1 MKTPD
6 FLNRDK
12 EFKLFENHIYKKAT
26 STAGRAILLYSNP
39 GIGKARFVQ
48 EYVAKHY
55 PNLLYLDVKIPS
67 SSSMIASPYQFVN
80 ALYLKVEKIMSNK
93 VQFNIISSIEFT
105 WKILSL
111 SLSFEKDSDIP
122 KDILKKIKL
131 IRYFFR
137 EWQQN
142 IIISFENFQ
151 IIDIESI
158 QIIQSFIKNYSNL
171 IVFFEYTT
179 DKLHTS
185 SHLLDLF
192 DYIKEYSV
200 FFNPIELKKMD
211 SSLVLKIVEQS
222 IENQISKS
230 KFQDY
235 YIQFNGNID
244 ELIIYFVQNNN
255 EEIDPQ
261 RILSNELL
269 SPQAIYIS
277 YILLF
282 CRGHLYLDELL
293 KIINYTPDGFWD
305 EKLLMNVCA
314 ELEKYHIIS
323 IDKNEIILNN
333 SSIRILENSKLNAT
347 AYVAFNTVQN
357 DCYNKLANKINSTE
371 ALYRLIYTYY
381 ILRDSN
387 ILKLLPYIKEHL
399 IYANSFYEVIR
410 QIDEIS
416 NFISN
421 ESKLKQKLILGIVD
435 ILYSLGHIDEALFK
449 LETIFCKDNLSHL
462 MYMLALKG
470 ALKKED
476 FLHFYVCVRQKY
488 ENIPEVTLFCDY
500 INLYYKMKYSVSET
514 AKDYAETILKNE
526 KYKSFLVYY
535 FVQKNYSTYLNNDE
549 AIEILDKC
557 EKAFRQKNRSDLA
570 IRTKITR
577 AMRNAN
583 KGNLEIARNILK
595 EAEDEN
601 KYDCL
606 QYYFLNNFAM
616 IDILEHNFRSAI
628 EQNLKD
634 ALLLLPNHYE
644 KGIILCNLLIY
655 YCETSNFSQAKKIA
669 DELENKDFYQYA
681 FEQYN
686 HIIHYNLYYYYSS
699 IKDAP
704 HMKKHLGELHKLYK
718 HAPSELQEYMDATI
732 FGKKELPPNH
742 RRYYYSKYPYRPDYI
757 GYWQLEVPDFSLV
770 DAKN

>member
-6 FLNRDK
+6 FLNRNK
-12 EFKLFENHIYKKAT
+12 EFKLFENHIHKKAI

-39 GIGKARFVQ
+39 GIGKARFIK
-48 EYVAKHY
+48 EYIAKHY

-67 SSSMIASPYQFVN
+67 SSSMIASPYQFVD
-80 ALYLKVEKIMSNK
+80 ALYLKVEEIISNK
-93 VQFNIISSIEFT
+93 IHFNIISNIEFT
-105 WKILSL
+105 CKIFSL
-111 SLSFEKDSDIP
+111 SLSFEKGSDIP
-122 KDILKKIKL
+122 KDILKKIKV

-151 IIDIESI
+151 IIDVESTR
-158 QIIQSFIKNYSNL
+158 IIQSFLKNYSSL
-171 IVFFEYTT
+171 IIFFEYTT
-179 DKLHTS
+179 DEMHTS

-200 FFNPIELKKMD
+200 FSNPIELKKMD
-211 SSLVLKIVEQS
+211 LLHVLKIVEQS
-222 IENQISKS
+222 IEKQISKN
-230 KFQDY
+230 KFQDC
-235 YIQFNGNID
+235 YIQFHGNID
-244 ELIIYFVQNNN
+244 ELIIYFIQNNN

-261 RILSNELL
+261 KIFDKELL
-269 SPQAIYIS
+269 SPQAKYIS

-282 CRGHLYLDELL
+282 CRGHLYVDELL

-305 EKLLMNVCA
+305 ENLLMEVCA

-323 IDKNEIILNN
+323 IDKKEIILNN

-347 AYVAFNTVQN
+347 AYVAFNTVQK
-357 DCYNKLANKINSTE
+357 DCYNRLVNKANSTE

-381 ILRDSN
+381 ILRDFN
-387 ILKLLPYIKEHL
+387 VLKLLPYIKEHL
-399 IYANSFYEVIR
+399 IYANSSYEVIR
-410 QIDEIS
+410 QIDKIS
-416 NFISN
+416 NFVSN
-421 ESKLKQKLILGIVD
+421 EHKLKQKLILGIVD
-435 ILYSLGHIDEALFK
+435 ILYSLGHIDEALSK

-462 MYMLALKG
+462 MYMLALKSM
-470 ALKKED
+470 LKKED
-476 FLHFYVCVRQKY
+476 FLQFYVCVRQKY
-488 ENIPEVTLFCDY
+488 ENIPEITLFCDY
-500 INLYYKMKYSVSET
+500 INLYYKMKYSTSET
-514 AKDYAETILKNE
+514 AKDYAKTILKNE
-526 KYKSFLVYY
+526 KYKSYLVYY
-535 FVQKNYSTYLNNDE
+535 FVQKNYSTYLNNDK

-557 EKAFRQKNRSDLA
+557 EKAFREKNRSDLA

-583 KGNLEIARNILK
+583 KGNLEIARTILK

-616 IDILEHNFRSAI
+616 IDILEHNFRNEI
-628 EQNLKD
+628 EQKLKD
-634 ALLLLPNHYE
+634 ALLLLPTHYE

-655 YCETSNFSQAKKIA
+655 YCETSNFTQAKKIA
-669 DELENKDFYQYA
+669 NELENKNFYKYA

-699 IKDAP
+699 VKDVP
-704 HMKKHLGELHKLYK
+704 NMEKHFVELHKLYK
-718 HAPSELQEYMDATI
+718 NAPGELQEYMDATI
-732 FGKKELPPNH
+732 FGKKDLPLNH
-742 RRYYYSKYPYRPDYI
+742 RRYHYSKYPYRPDYI

-770 DAKN
+770 DVKN